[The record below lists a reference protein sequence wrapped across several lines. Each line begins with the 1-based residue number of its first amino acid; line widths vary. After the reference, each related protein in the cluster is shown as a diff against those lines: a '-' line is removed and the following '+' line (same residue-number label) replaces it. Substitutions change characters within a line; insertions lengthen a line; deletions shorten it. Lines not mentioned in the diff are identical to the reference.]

1 MNYVMYYDFDNFDSI
16 YECIPSVRN
25 GVAFGMFDC
34 IVKFYTMNDNQVTFW
49 INGSNH
55 TKKKQRES
63 LRKFQSYFRT
73 FLRCQFMARK
83 IGISRLNG
91 ACRPIICYLKNQ

>member
-1 MNYVMYYDFDNFDSI
+1 MYYDFDNFDSI

-49 INGSNH
+49 IN
-55 TKKKQRES
+55 
-63 LRKFQSYFRT
+63 
-73 FLRCQFMARK
+73 
-83 IGISRLNG
+83 
-91 ACRPIICYLKNQ
+91 